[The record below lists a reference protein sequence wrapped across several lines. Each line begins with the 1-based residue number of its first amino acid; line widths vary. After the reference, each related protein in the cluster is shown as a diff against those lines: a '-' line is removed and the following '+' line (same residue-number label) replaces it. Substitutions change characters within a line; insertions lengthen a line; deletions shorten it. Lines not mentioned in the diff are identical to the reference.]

1 MDLSTRIA
9 TRFLLAKGYFNV
21 GDIVLIGKYKN
32 SHGKIVG
39 FGQDHW
45 GNPTVEIEPIPKGRK
60 QNKVIGLYKIWRA
73 DVKEKALAEQQAK
86 LAHRIVARY
95 KAATSP
101 VAMEFDTPE
110 AMHKYLQEH
119 PGADPANHSV
129 KKHDKASP
137 EGEGGES
144 EQGEGHHK
152 KKLVPKKT
160 FTERLKSMSSK
171 AHDFVKNAPATVQK
185 FIHDDAFRRETL
197 TKMSEHVANLP
208 EKTLAHVKHAI
219 KHEAKEFQTAYHGVK
234 AVLKGGKMTPEQ
246 KHAVKE
252 VCFDAAVAVAL
263 TAVTGG
269 FGGGATGAVGSVAH
283 HFASSI
289 AKKIALNAV
298 THGLGN
304 LVKVQELAHLGHGV
318 FEHVL
323 EAVTAAEKQT
333 QGDDKDLLAAYVTKL
348 VQNEL
353 KNLDPDTLAEAI

>member
-9 TRFLLAKGYFNV
+9 TRFLLAKGYFDI
-21 GDIVLIGKYKN
+21 GTIVLYGKYKN
-32 SHGKIVG
+32 HHGKIVG
-39 FGQDHW
+39 FSQDHW
-45 GNPTVEIEPIPKGRK
+45 GNPQIEVEPIPKGRK

-73 DVKEKALAEQQAK
+73 DVKEKALADEQAK
-86 LAHRIVARY
+86 LAQRIVARY

-110 AMHKYLQEH
+110 AMQKYLHEH

-137 EGEGGES
+137 GG
-144 EQGEGHHK
+144 GDK
-152 KKLVPKKT
+152 KPEPKKT

-246 KHAVKE
+246 KHAFKE

-269 FGGGATGAVGSVAH
+269 LGGGAAGAVGSAAH

-353 KNLDPDTLAEAI
+353 KNLDPDTLAEAIEGAAGV